1 MANGDLLE
9 AERLALERFESDE
22 ELQFTIAAPL
32 IRAAIDIFMRA
43 MRRGEDPPDLESI
56 LLDDLRKRKRLAS
69 GH

>member
-43 MRRGEDPPDLESI
+43 MRRGEEPLTS
-56 LLDDLRKRKRLAS
+56 KVFYWTTCGS
-69 GH
+69 G